1 MYSNLNNSAITVKY
15 GDAHVLRKF
24 LLTAAV
30 LASIAGPARAEL
42 TIEITQGGIKR
53 TPVAI
58 VPFGWQGQGSNV
70 PLDVA
75 QVISADL
82 ERSGRFAPID
92 ENDMLQKPKAGID
105 VDFDDWTILGVEAVV
120 VGRVE
125 QTGDNA
131 YTVQFQLFD
140 PFRGEQLVGYRMP
153 ASRGTM
159 RRVAHRAADMIYE
172 KLTGIKGVF
181 ATKVAYVTAEPNGRG
196 RLYRLVVADQDG
208 ENEATIM
215 ESTDPIMSPA
225 WSPDSRHLA
234 YVSFEGSRSSVF
246 VQTLRTGN
254 RRRVA
259 SRPGINGAP
268 AFSPDGRKL
277 VLTLG
282 GVDGNLDIN
291 VLDMSSREIRRLTT
305 HRAIDTEGSWSPD
318 GRYIYF
324 TSDRSGGPQI
334 YRVLASG
341 GTPERVTFE
350 GSYNARPRLS
360 PDGGK
365 LAMVHNDRGN
375 YRIAVMD
382 LDRRD
387 DLLVLSAGRQDESP
401 SFAPN
406 SDTLIYAT
414 RQAGNGVLETVSA
427 DGLIRQRL
435 ASGRGDVR
443 EPVWSPFPRFADY

>member
-1 MYSNLNNSAITVKY
+1 MGNFHVRCLLALGLSVLLA
-15 GDAHVLRKF
+15 DAALAQLR
-24 LLTAAV
+24 
-30 LASIAGPARAEL
+30 
-42 TIEITQGGIKR
+42 IEITEYAGKQ

-58 VPFGWQGQGSNV
+58 VPFGFDGQTAAS
-70 PLDVA
+70 PLEIADV
-75 QVISADL
+75 IDADL
-82 ERSGRFAPID
+82 RRSGRFAPIPR
-92 ENDMLQKPKAGID
+92 ENMLQQPTTGVE
-105 VDFDDWTILGVEAVV
+105 VDFDDWSILGVEAVV
-120 VGRVE
+120 VGRVT

-131 YTVQFQLFD
+131 YSVQFQLFD
-140 PFRGEQLVGYRMP
+140 VFRREQLVGYRMP

-172 KLTGIKGVF
+172 KLTGIPGVF
-181 ATKVAYVTAEPNGRG
+181 ATRVAYVTASGQG
-196 RLYRLVVADQDG
+196 TDKTYRMVVADADG
-208 ENEATIM
+208 ANERTIM

-225 WSPDSRHLA
+225 WSPDSRQLA
-234 YVSFEGSRSSVF
+234 YVSFEDSVSSIF

-254 RRRVA
+254 RLKVS

-282 GVDGNLDIN
+282 GADGNPDIH
-291 VLDMSSREIRRLTT
+291 VLDLASRELTRLTT
-305 HRAIDTEGSWSPD
+305 NRAIDTEGSWSPD
-318 GRYIYF
+318 GSEIYF

-334 YRVLASG
+334 YKIPSTG

-360 PDGGK
+360 PDGTK
-365 LAMVHNDRGN
+365 LAMVHLDRGN

-382 LDRRD
+382 VGAT
-387 DLLVLSAGRQDESP
+387 DLLVLSTGRQDESP

-414 RQAGNGVLETVSA
+414 RVSGNGVLETVTA
-427 DGLIRQRL
+427 DGLVRQKL
-435 ASGRGDVR
+435 ASGQGDVR
-443 EPVWSPFPRFADY
+443 EPVWSPFPRF